1 MLSEH
6 DLDRLKSLTIETE
19 NAEAVVTELRKK
31 LLDTPLVK
39 SRLDHSTS
47 AKEIKDS
54 SYLKVTSIKIVINFA
69 ISAFHSGQII
79 SNFEGANFFV
89 AFCIISIIIA
99 VIYRFFIKP
108 LDGDILQKVNNS
120 MEDIDKYY
128 ELKQKVMT
136 NKSIITKM
144 ISRLVMNYCKN
155 QPIIDIYSMKT
166 EGLEF
171 IPNHYLHDVLQQEVD
186 KGVFEKIEIADMKNK
201 GQTKVLYKSK
211 TLSSNITSS
220 IIEID

>member
-1 MLSEH
+1 MLNEH
-6 DLDRLKSLTIETE
+6 DVEHLKSLTVETE
-19 NAEAVVTELRKK
+19 AAETLITELRKT

-39 SRLDHSTS
+39 SRLDYSHS

-54 SYLKVTSIKIVINFA
+54 AYIKVTSIRIIINFA
-69 ISAFHSGQII
+69 ISAFNAGQFDAD
-79 SNFEGANFFV
+79 NFVV
-89 AFCIISIIIA
+89 AFCIISILIA
-99 VIYRFFIKP
+99 FIYRFFVKSA
-108 LDGDILQKVNNS
+108 DGDILQEVNNS

-144 ISRLVMNYCKN
+144 ISRLVMDYCKN
-155 QPIIDIYSMKT
+155 QPIIDISSMKA

-171 IPNHYLHDVLQQEVD
+171 IPNQYLHDVLQQEVD
-186 KGVFEKIEIADMKNK
+186 KGLFEKIEIADMKDK

-211 TLSSNITSS
+211 ILSSNITSN
-220 IIEID
+220 IIEFDY